1 MTHVNRILSICTLA
15 LSCASVLAANAPPPP
30 VAWTAHDISGNEV
43 RVPVAKPAAGPAVLL
58 FAMADQT
65 RSRDAAKQLTD
76 ALKVGGATVI
86 VVVSGE
92 GAAEGAHRFAAVDGA
107 TWPIVAD
114 PDYSASG
121 AFNVH
126 VWPTT
131 VIVSPEGAI
140 VGHVAGL
147 PKSYLA
153 DVEAHVALASGRINQ
168 TELEHRLSGQSVVGD
183 DPEQMAARHVT
194 VAERL
199 LDKDLKQEA
208 GRELDAAIKLNP
220 SSPQTKFAVAR
231 LSLAVGRT
239 DAAATVL
246 ESIPANTVSP
256 SQMNLLR
263 GKVLCA
269 QGKWDPAI
277 ALLTDAVKLNPQP
290 AEAWYSLGRAYEH
303 LNQLAKAAEAYRKA
317 FESTDIGRKLRQD

>member
-1 MTHVNRILSICTLA
+1 VWQTVAEQLANREMPPKDKPQPTLA
-15 LSCASVLAANAPPPP
+15 EKERLEKWVQGVLDEIALAHAGDPGPVVLRRLSNAQYTYTIRDLTGVDIRPTKEFPVDPAN
-30 VAWTAHDISGNEV
+30 E
-43 RVPVAKPAAGPAVLL
+43 AG
-58 FAMADQT
+58 FDN
-65 RSRDAAKQLTD
+65 
-76 ALKVGGATVI
+76 
-86 VVVSGE
+86 SGE
-92 GAAEGAHRFAAVDGA
+92 SL
-107 TWPIVAD
+107 TM
-114 PDYSASG
+114 
-121 AFNVH
+121 
-126 VWPTT
+126 
-131 VIVSPEGAI
+131 SPA
-140 VGHVAGL
+140 L
-147 PKSYLA
+147 LKKYL
-153 DVEAHVALASGRINQ
+153 E
-168 TELEHRLSGQSVVGD
+168 
-183 DPEQMAARHVT
+183 AARHVT

-303 LNQLAKAAEAYRKA
+303 LNQLAKATEAYRKA